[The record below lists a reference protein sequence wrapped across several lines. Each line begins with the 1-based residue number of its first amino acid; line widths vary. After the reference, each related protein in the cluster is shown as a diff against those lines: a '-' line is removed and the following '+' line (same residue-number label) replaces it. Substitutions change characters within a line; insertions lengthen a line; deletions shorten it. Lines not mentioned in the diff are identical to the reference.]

1 MEGQET
7 SQRASQTPYLANGDK
22 WMKKFKVCIDPG
34 HTQAKDTKGDPGAV
48 NGSYWESVAALDI
61 ALMMG
66 EMFKGAGCDVV
77 YTRKKGAPDLT
88 LKRRCQIANEANA
101 DVFISIHL
109 NSAENKGA
117 TGIEVLRY
125 GDCSYKTKELADNVQ
140 NRLVDATGFRNR
152 GVKIRNNLY
161 VLKHTKMPAILVE
174 TGFISNDEQCADL
187 FSDDCQFYIAQAI
200 FMATLSTFRR

>member
-1 MEGQET
+1 MNK
-7 SQRASQTPYLANGDK
+7 L
-22 WMKKFKVCIDPG
+22 KVCIDPG

-48 NGSYWESVAALDI
+48 NGLHWESIAALDI
-61 ALMMG
+61 ALSLG

-77 YTRKKGAPDLT
+77 YTRSKGAPDLT
-88 LKRRCQIANEANA
+88 LKKRCDIANKANA

-109 NSAENKGA
+109 NSAENKAA
-117 TGIEVLRY
+117 TGVEVLRY
-125 GDCSYKTKELADNVQ
+125 GSCSQKTIALASEVQ
-140 NRLVDATGFRNR
+140 QNLVDATGFKDR

-174 TGFISNDEQCADL
+174 TGFISNNEQCKDL

-200 FMATLSTFRR
+200 FMATLRVFRR